1 MIVNL
6 FYVTIVLLLVA
17 SIVAWFVFA
26 RRLIRVWKLIRGERR
41 LERLEC
47 SECRYPLRFN
57 GTEYW
62 CSECGYRNPIRVDP
76 PVKSRGKDVPRDP

>member
-1 MIVNL
+1 MGVLMI
-6 FYVTIVLLLVA
+6 A

-26 RRLIRVWKLIRGERR
+26 RRLIRVWKWIRGERR

-47 SECRYPLRFN
+47 PECRYPLRFN

-62 CSECGYRNPIRVDP
+62 CSECGYRNPLRVGSDAA
-76 PVKSRGKDVPRDP
+76 SRGENHERDV